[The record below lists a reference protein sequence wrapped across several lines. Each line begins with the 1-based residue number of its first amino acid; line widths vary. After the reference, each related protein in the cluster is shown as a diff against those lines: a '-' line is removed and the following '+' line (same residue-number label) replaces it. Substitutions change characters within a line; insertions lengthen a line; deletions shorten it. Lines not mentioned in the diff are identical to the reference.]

1 MIIRRESSDRQ
12 RMIPKWIGRALQLG
26 LSSRRRNLILIVL
39 TLTGS
44 VLSLLNVFAFE
55 DVRHTKHNLAVNPD
69 IAAREGSDLKAG
81 ELTSLR
87 GARNPEVRGIEG
99 DIRLNEEV
107 CIFCHTPHGG
117 RPQVGGVAGIAP
129 LWNRRL
135 PDPMSFN
142 PYTSPNFDGQDMLGA
157 PGKPKGVSLACLS
170 CHDGA
175 VAFDAL
181 INSSGSGG
189 YFPTNRNFN
198 GAGGSVGMTFIG
210 PAVDSTNSFREGRR
224 DSTERGFVF
233 FDALG
238 GGPNA
243 SLGAE
248 PFPNLGVDLR
258 DDHPISMEIPRTDP
272 QFREILTNIS
282 SKGGRIP
289 GSGSVMWIDRN
300 PNGAFLPLDKRD
312 RIRAYPT
319 DPNRPDAPYIECA
332 SCHNPHE
339 ASRPSGQPALSE
351 PINPQTINN
360 NLFLRMASMPGA
372 NPQDRNAG
380 SLVCL
385 SCHRK

>member
-1 MIIRRESSDRQ
+1 MRRTTRLFKQ
-12 RMIPKWIGRALQLG
+12 MRHPPKVKQASALTAMV
-26 LSSRRRNLILIVL
+26 LIAM
-39 TLTGS
+39 
-44 VLSLLNVFAFE
+44 AFSFFSASASE
-55 DVRHTKHNLAVNPD
+55 DIRHTKHNLAANPD
-69 IAAREGSDLKAG
+69 ILAGEGSDFKAG

-117 RPQVGGVAGIAP
+117 RSNVGGVAGVAP
-129 LWNRRL
+129 IWNRRL
-135 PDPMSFN
+135 SDPMSFM

-157 PGKPKGVSLACLS
+157 PGRPKGVSLACLS

-189 YFPTNRNFN
+189 FFPTNRVQN
-198 GAGGSVGMTFIG
+198 GPGGSIGMNFSG
-210 PAVDSTNSFREGRR
+210 PGVDASSSFREGRR
-224 DSTERGFVF
+224 DETSGGFVF
-233 FDALG
+233 FDAFG
-238 GGPNA
+238 GGPTG
-243 SLGAE
+243 SIGAE

-272 QFREILTNIS
+272 QFREILTNIAT
-282 SKGGRIP
+282 KGGRIP
-289 GSGSVMWIDRN
+289 GSGGVMWIDRN

-312 RIRAYPT
+312 RIRAYAT

-351 PINPQTINN
+351 PINAQTVNN

-385 SCHRK
+385 SCHKK

>member
-1 MIIRRESSDRQ
+1 MKELSHCSWVEILKSKR
-12 RMIPKWIGRALQLG
+12 G
-26 LSSRRRNLILIVL
+26 LSLAVIFMVVPVVAGMMISFNVL
-39 TLTGS
+39 
-44 VLSLLNVFAFE
+44 AFE
-55 DVRHTKHNLAVNPD
+55 DVRHTKHNLAANPD
-69 IAAREGSDLKAG
+69 ILAGQGTDSRPG

-87 GARNPEVRGIEG
+87 GARNPEVRGLEG

-117 RPQVGGVAGIAP
+117 RSNVGGVAGMAP
-129 LWNRRL
+129 IWNRRL
-135 PDPMSFN
+135 SDPMAFS

-157 PGKPKGVSLACLS
+157 PGRPKGVSLACLS

-189 YFPTNRNFN
+189 FSQSNRVLH
-198 GAGGSVGMTFIG
+198 GAGGSIGMTLSG
-210 PAVDSTNSFREGRR
+210 PAVDATNSFREGRR
-224 DSTERGFVF
+224 DDTSGGFVF

-248 PFPNLGVDLR
+248 PFPNLGLDLR

-272 QFREILTNIS
+272 QFREILAGITT
-282 SKGGRIP
+282 KGGRTP

-300 PNGAFLPLDKRD
+300 PAGAYLPLDKRD

-319 DPNRPDAPYIECA
+319 DPSRPDAPYIECA

-339 ASRPSGQPALSE
+339 ASRPSGQPAISE
-351 PINPQTINN
+351 PVNPQTLNN
-360 NLFLRMASMPGA
+360 NLFLRMASAPGA
-372 NPQDRNAG
+372 DPQDRNAR

>member
-1 MIIRRESSDRQ
+1 MKEQ
-12 RMIPKWIGRALQLG
+12 TFLLGKMMKRALAALPM
-26 LSSRRRNLILIVL
+26 VL
-39 TLTGS
+39 AGC
-44 VLSLLNVFAFE
+44 LLAFLNASASE

-69 IAAREGSDLKAG
+69 ILAG
-81 ELTSLR
+81 EGTDFKPGDLTSLR
-87 GARNPEVRGIEG
+87 GARNPEIRGIEG

-107 CIFCHTPHGG
+107 CIFCHTPHGA
-117 RPQVGGVAGIAP
+117 RSNVGGAAGMAP

-135 PDPMSFN
+135 SDPMSFM
-142 PYTSPNFDGQDMLGA
+142 PYTSPNYDAQDMLGA
-157 PGKPKGVSLACLS
+157 PGRPKGVSLACLS

-189 YFPTNRNFN
+189 FFQGNRSMS
-198 GAGGSVGMTFIG
+198 GPGGSVGMTFNG
-210 PAVDSTNSFREGRR
+210 PAVDAASSFREGRR
-224 DSTERGFVF
+224 DDTSGGFVF
-233 FDALG
+233 FDAFG
-238 GGPNA
+238 GGPNG

-258 DDHPISMEIPRTDP
+258 DDHPISIEIPRTDP
-272 QFREILTNIS
+272 QFKEILTNITT
-282 SKGGRIP
+282 KGGRIP
-289 GSGSVMWIDRN
+289 GSGGVMWIDRN

-312 RIRAYPT
+312 RIRAYAS

-351 PINPQTINN
+351 PVNAQTINN

-372 NPQDRNAG
+372 DPQDRNAR